1 MYKRQAL
8 KDGPSTLTE
17 EEIIRARS
25 FFHDPSYLALDSTL
39 PMFDL
44 EHDCTRDPIFAN
56 WIKRNTQGH
65 RLPGYRIVT
74 LSLKATGFA
83 PGDIT
88 AEQLELLADL
98 SDLYSF
104 GEIRSTHQQNMVLG
118 DVQVSVLYALWQRL
132 QVAGLATPNIGY
144 LTDIICCPGGD
155 YCSLANAKSLPIAEA
170 IQTRFDDLD
179 YVYDLGPLE
188 LNISGC
194 MNACGHHHV
203 GQIGILGVD
212 KNCLLYTSPS
222 PRD

>member
-1 MYKRQAL
+1 
-8 KDGPSTLTE
+8 
-17 EEIIRARS
+17 
-25 FFHDPSYLALDSTL
+25 
-39 PMFDL
+39 MFDL
-44 EHDCTRDPIFAN
+44 EQDCTRDPIFDN
-56 WIKRNTQGH
+56 WITGNTHDH

-88 AEQLELLADL
+88 AEQLELLAEL

-118 DVQVSVLYALWQRL
+118 DVQVSALYALWQRL

-194 MNACGHHHV
+194 MNACGHHH
-203 GQIGILGVD
+203 GD
-212 KNCLLYTSPS
+212 
-222 PRD
+222 